1 MEITD
6 VRVYHNEKE
15 SKILASASI
24 TFDSKLV
31 VRGIKVMYS
40 TKNNSLFA
48 SMPSYKKQ
56 DGTYSDYVFSL
67 DSTLRNEINDKVI
80 AQYNNTKPREE
91 ATQTYQGQ
99 YKAPIEPPQKNE
111 RQEAYDSIDVTE
123 DDLPF

>member
-1 MEITD
+1 MDITD

-24 TFDSKLV
+24 TFDDKLV
-31 VRGIKVMYS
+31 VRGIKVMYG
-40 TKNNSLFA
+40 KNGLFA

-56 DGTYSDYVFSL
+56 DGEYSDYVFSL
-67 DSTLRNEINDKVI
+67 DKNLRTMINDKVI

-91 ATQTYQGQ
+91 SPQQYKGQ
-99 YKAPIEPPQKNE
+99 YTAPIDIPSDQAMNKVKGGT
-111 RQEAYDSIDVTE
+111 IDVQE

>member
-24 TFDSKLV
+24 TFDDVFVITS
-31 VRGIKVMYS
+31 IKVMYG
-40 TKNNSLFA
+40 KNGLFA
-48 SMPSYKKQ
+48 SFPSYKKSNGEWQ
-56 DGTYSDYVFSL
+56 DYCFPL
-67 DSTLRNEINDKVI
+67 NKTLRNEINDKVI

-99 YKAPIEPPQKNE
+99 YEAPIEQPQKNAQ
-111 RQEAYDSIDVTE
+111 QEAYDDNDT
-123 DDLPF
+123 DGLPF